1 MRTCHTIESC
11 IKHTYLRLNHASCI
25 YSHAQVTNSIFKR
38 EVVSFSE
45 IYEASTFKMDM
56 TTASIS
62 VFDKTDESRWKML
75 GNASSGRATAVE

>member
-1 MRTCHTIESC
+1 
-11 IKHTYLRLNHASCI
+11 
-25 YSHAQVTNSIFKR
+25 
-38 EVVSFSE
+38 VSFSE

-75 GNASSGRATAVE
+75 GSASSGRATAVE